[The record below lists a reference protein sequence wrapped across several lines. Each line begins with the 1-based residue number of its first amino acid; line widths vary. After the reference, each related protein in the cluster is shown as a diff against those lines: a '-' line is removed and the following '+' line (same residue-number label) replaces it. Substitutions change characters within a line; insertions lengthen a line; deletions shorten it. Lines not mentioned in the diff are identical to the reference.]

1 MLDVGW
7 SELLVI
13 AVILIVV
20 VGPKDLPP
28 MIRAFGKM
36 TARLRRTAGEFRAQ
50 FDEALREAELDDL
63 RQSVDEARK
72 LNPATSLRDAI
83 NPLRQMG
90 NDIKADL
97 QKATK
102 PDNKSV
108 MPSVDDKSAGAD
120 ATPILP
126 EAPATLA
133 GTPAEL
139 SEPAPAV
146 SPAPVAPAAVAT
158 PSADV
163 VSTEGA
169 KPASRSRKPKASV
182 EPVSTPAAE
191 VEASAKRPRKPPAA
205 AKAVDD
211 AVPVKAAKTS
221 KPRKTKTED
230 RA

>member
-13 AVILIVV
+13 AVVLIVV

-108 MPSVDDKSAGAD
+108 MPPVEEKPAEAA
-120 ATPILP
+120 ATPVLP
-126 EAPATLA
+126 EAPATLLGA
-133 GTPAEL
+133 PPEISQPAPEATPA
-139 SEPAPAV
+139 A
-146 SPAPVAPAAVAT
+146 SPAPVAAQVAT
-158 PSADV
+158 PASDV
-163 VSTEGA
+163 AETVIKAATA
-169 KPASRSRKPKASV
+169 KPASRSRKPKAPA
-182 EPVSTPAAE
+182 EPAPA
-191 VEASAKRPRKPPAA
+191 P
-205 AKAVDD
+205 AVDV
-211 AVPVKAAKTS
+211 AAPVKRD
-221 KPRKTKTED
+221 RKSVV
-230 RA
+230 